1 MNLQGFFRKNVGN
14 SVTGLLKISSDKVR
28 LSIWNSICSYILL
41 FVQFISLCLKWNCK
55 NNVKITMNMQ
65 NYKVVMSLSSKNE
78 IQMLYADIKHFL
90 SLFLYKK
97 VWLIICLCFFFVYT
111 ISICICLYMNMVFDI
126 FLFISSFCDFSMLL
140 CHIISPNFLSN
151 CWYHTHNFR
160 LSSNTASQRCVFIR
174 FCPL

>member
-97 VWLIICLCFFFVYT
+97 VWLIICFFLLLYNKHLYLFVHEYGFWHF
-111 ISICICLYMNMVFDI
+111 SIH
-126 FLFISSFCDFSMLL
+126 FIILWFFYAS
-140 CHIISPNFLSN
+140 LS
-151 CWYHTHNFR
+151 YH
-160 LSSNTASQRCVFIR
+160 
-174 FCPL
+174 